1 MIYFLISLVLVLQSL
16 WFSGATWLRDKAS
29 SIYAETLPK
38 NQASLLSGVVL
49 GSVGL
54 DHQFKNKLAD
64 AGVIHVVAAS
74 GMNVSI
80 FSGFLLAFLSK
91 IRISKTIKVIVAIA
105 FTLFYATLT
114 GFAPPIVRA
123 TIMFVFALV
132 ASLFGRQNSGF
143 VGLFIAAFLMLS
155 VSPKLVTD
163 ASFLLSFTSM
173 TSQIF
178 LSTIRFD
185 LPKLPAL
192 VIENFLQSF
201 LALLF
206 TLPLV
211 VIFFAKFSLVA
222 IFTNILV
229 LWTIEPLMIL
239 GGVEIVLGIFF
250 TEAARIIALP
260 ASGLL
265 GFFLWVVNYFSQ
277 PSWAVVH
284 WVLLPGWPTALF
296 ILGYYLTLGGIII
309 AFNERRNFNRG

>member
-1 MIYFLISLVLVLQSL
+1 MLYFFVSLILVLQSL
-16 WFSGATWLRDKAS
+16 WFSGASWLRDKATS
-29 SIYAETLPK
+29 VYKETLSRD
-38 NQASLLSGVVL
+38 QASLLSGIVL
-49 GSVGL
+49 GGAGL
-54 DHQFKNKLAD
+54 DRQFKNKLAN
-64 AGVIHVVAAS
+64 AGLTHVVAAS

-80 FSGFLLAFLSK
+80 FSGFLLGLLSK
-91 IRISKTIKVIVAIA
+91 IRISKIIKVIVAIV

-123 TIMFVFALV
+123 TIMFIFVLV

-143 VGLFIAAFLMLS
+143 VGLFIAAFLMLW

-163 ASFLLSFTSM
+163 ASFLLSFASM
-173 TSQIF
+173 TGQIF
-178 LSTIRFD
+178 LSTIKLD
-185 LPKLPAL
+185 LPKLQGL

-206 TLPLV
+206 TAPLV
-211 VIFFAKFSLVA
+211 IIFFAKFSLVA

-250 TEAARIIALP
+250 TEAARLIALP

-284 WVLLPGWPTALF
+284 WTLLPGWPTIFF
-296 ILGYYLTLGGIII
+296 ILGYYLTLAGIII
-309 AFNERRNFNRG
+309 AFSERRNKVSC